1 MRTYTLTVTHRQEPL
16 SMNPSDDNPEIEVT
30 FTLMQET
37 HADARAR
44 AVQIMTTFPE
54 MADALL
60 ETADGEEL
68 PF

>member
-1 MRTYTLTVTHRQEPL
+1 
-16 SMNPSDDNPEIEVT
+16 MNPSDDNPEIEVT